1 MITAKLTYQIEVAD
15 ELKVFVDSFEK
26 LVREIGDETTRE
38 ITPDFLDELRF
49 TPPKVKYPIQWTSE
63 KQRRAFFATKG
74 FGRGIP
80 TKRTGKLQASWKIV
94 GKMVNGKYV
103 LAVTNPEAYSPF
115 VVGGIN
121 FKSQKQAIQPMQ
133 QFHRNTGW
141 QPVQDTVVFWYDTFQ
156 ELFNKR
162 YEKTLREFTQRK
174 TVTRTSR
181 RT

>member
-1 MITAKLTYQIEVAD
+1 MITAKLSTQIEVAD
-15 ELKVFVDSFEK
+15 ELKVFIDGFLT
-26 LVREIGDETTRE
+26 LVREIGDEITRE
-38 ITPDFLDELRF
+38 ITSDFLDELQA

-63 KQRRAFFATKG
+63 KQKRAFFATKG

-80 TKRTGKLQASWKIV
+80 TQRTGKLQSSWRII

-103 LAVTNPEAYSPF
+103 LAVTNPESYLPF

-121 FKSQKQAIQPMQ
+121 FKSPKQAIQPMQ

-141 QPVQDTVVFWYDTFQ
+141 QPVQDTVVFWYDAFQ
-156 ELFNKR
+156 ELFDKR
-162 YEKTLREFTQRK
+162 YDKILREFTQRK